1 MEKPLG
7 PDDVRQDQT
16 ILGERLRERRQALGL
31 TLKQVADGAS
41 LSVGFISQIER
52 GITTPS
58 LSSLVNVSR
67 VLGQQVSSFLSL
79 PAGTASLTRL
89 DQRPHYAVGSSAL
102 VYERISAAFP
112 GYQLTTV
119 IIHQPPGYRSEL
131 IAHDGEELFYMLS
144 GAMTVEVEGEVFVLE
159 AGDSLHFSSQKV
171 HTTWN
176 HTDAEAVLLHTCT
189 MDVFGDREGRQ
200 DVATPLAAQ
209 PARTTTR
216 AADAAPSRRRPP
228 ASHRQTHAP
237 EETTDG

>member
-1 MEKPLG
+1 MEKSLE
-7 PDDVRQDQT
+7 PDDVRPDQT

-31 TLKQVADGAS
+31 TLKQVADDAS

-67 VLGQQVSSFLSL
+67 VLGQHVSSFLSL
-79 PAGTASLTRL
+79 PPGTASLTRL

-131 IAHDGEELFYMLS
+131 IAHDGEELFYMLA
-144 GAMTVEVEGEVFVLE
+144 GAMTVEVEGEIFVLE
-159 AGDSLHFSSQKV
+159 AGDSLHFSSQRV

-176 HTDAEAVLLHTCT
+176 HGDVEAVLLHTCT
-189 MDVFGDREGRQ
+189 MDVFGDREGQEAAAPR
-200 DVATPLAAQ
+200 AAQ
-209 PARTTTR
+209 PARTAAG
-216 AADAAPSRRRPP
+216 AADATPSRRRPP
-228 ASHRQTHAP
+228 ASRNKTHAP